1 MRRRKVTYP
10 PPKTATSGGNAGPAA
25 DARAAAAASRA
36 VTINLDAMKGRDA
49 VVQGSRVQITSGIYA
64 GEFAIVESVVGGV
77 IPAAV
82 VRTEAGRT
90 RRARTV
96 DLIPSPVSPVP
107 KAEPRGPEGPPGPEG
122 TASTD

>member
-10 PPKTATSGGNAGPAA
+10 PPKTATSGGSGASAGA
-25 DARAAAAASRA
+25 DARAAAAASRVA
-36 VTINLDAMKGRDA
+36 NINLQAMTGRA
-49 VVQGSRVQITSGIYA
+49 GIVQGTRVQITSGLYA

-82 VRTEAGRT
+82 VRTEGGKT

-96 DLIPSPVSPVP
+96 RPDPVP
-107 KAEPRGPEGPPGPEG
+107 GSCVGAGHAGCGH
-122 TASTD
+122 